1 MVQIKETEEKISLP
15 KRNII
20 LKNIS
25 VKDLKLVDYETG
37 EDLSKQVIEA
47 IPFEEVSFK
56 IIFEIPE
63 DENLKN
69 KEVGGQ
75 TVQF

>member
-37 EDLSKQVIEA
+37 EDISEDVKAA
-47 IPFEEVSFK
+47 IPFEQIDFK
-56 IIFEIPE
+56 ISFDLPTDGE
-63 DENLKN
+63 DVE
-69 KEVGGQ
+69 
-75 TVQF
+75 

>member
-37 EDLSKQVIEA
+37 EDISEDVKEA
-47 IPFEEVSFK
+47 IPFEQIDFK
-56 IIFEIPE
+56 ISFDLPTDGE
-63 DENLKN
+63 DVE
-69 KEVGGQ
+69 
-75 TVQF
+75 